1 MQFLRRLLAEVESDE
16 DSDFDNEDNGP
27 EDDIEDNISV
37 HENVSEHDTESE
49 EDGEEENEEVNNSE
63 WLSSKDGVQR
73 WKKKFRMHIYTR
85 FHNIVS
91 CLSGTKGPT
100 KDVTIP
106 MKNWELFISDNMIQL
121 IVECTNIII
130 EKCAATFTR
139 KSGPFRNPCFISG

>member
-1 MQFLRRLLAEVESDE
+1 MQLLRRLIAEVESDG

-27 EDDIEDNISV
+27 EGDLEGNFSV
-37 HENVSEHDTESE
+37 HENFSEHDTESE

-91 CLSGTKGPT
+91 CLSGTKGPA
-100 KDVTIP
+100 KKVTSLV
-106 MKNWELFISDNMIQL
+106 KSWEFISDNMTQL
-121 IVECTNIII
+121 IVENAKI
-130 EKCAATFTR
+130 
-139 KSGPFRNPCFISG
+139 